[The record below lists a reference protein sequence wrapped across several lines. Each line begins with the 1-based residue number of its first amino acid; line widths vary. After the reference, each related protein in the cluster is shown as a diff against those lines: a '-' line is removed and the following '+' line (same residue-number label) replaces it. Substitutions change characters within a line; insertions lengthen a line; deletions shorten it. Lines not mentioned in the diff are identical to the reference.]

1 MKSKF
6 DELLESRIVNFEDET
21 KDYILQEG
29 FFSNLGSGL
38 VNFFKNKIKGA
49 YNTVV
54 GGWKQNLGISDNAS
68 NSESDTVEK
77 DTNIDQNIVEG
88 ISNFLENKDASLK
101 FINIEYTPK
110 KGTPISI
117 RNVGINIKKVKDI
130 LYRIEN
136 GRYDLNYIK
145 NTMLVS
151 NKKPLA
157 NIPNQLILALVNNP
171 YKDIIRTFRTDV
183 MNKYFPDFKN
193 NSKELIK
200 QFGNYLATTRPNTQ
214 KDIIIKIVLVYMFS
228 NTNFTLKIKDR

>member
-29 FFSNLGSGL
+29 FFSNLGSGIL
-38 VNFFKNKIKGA
+38 NFFKNRIKSIGRN
-49 YNTVV
+49 YVSRF
-54 GGWKQNLGISDNAS
+54 KQDFGSGEKS
-68 NSESDTVEK
+68 VE
-77 DTNIDQNIVEG
+77 IDEKIVEG
-88 ISNFLENKDASLK
+88 ISSFLQDRDTSRK

-110 KGTPISI
+110 KGTPVSI
-117 RNVGINIKKVKDI
+117 RNVGINIKKVNDI
-130 LYRIEN
+130 LSRIEN

-151 NKKPLA
+151 NNKPLA
-157 NIPNQLILALVNNP
+157 NVSNEMVLALVNTP
-171 YKDIIRTFRTDV
+171 YKDIIRTFRNDII
-183 MNKYFPDFKN
+183 NKYFPDFKN
-193 NSKELIK
+193 DNKELIK
-200 QFGNYLATTRPNTQ
+200 EFGNYLSTTRPNTQ

>member
-29 FFSNLGSGL
+29 FFSNLGSGIL
-38 VNFFKNKIKGA
+38 NFFKNRIKSIGKN
-49 YNTVV
+49 YVSRF
-54 GGWKQNLGISDNAS
+54 KQDFGISDDETS
-68 NSESDTVEK
+68 SGEKSVE
-77 DTNIDQNIVEG
+77 IDEKIVEG
-88 ISNFLENKDASLK
+88 ISSFLQDRDTSRK

-110 KGTPISI
+110 KGTPVSI
-117 RNVGINIKKVKDI
+117 RNVGINIKKVNDI
-130 LYRIEN
+130 LSRIEN

-151 NKKPLA
+151 NNKPLA
-157 NIPNQLILALVNNP
+157 NVSNEMVLALVNTP
-171 YKDIIRTFRTDV
+171 YKDIIRTFRNDII
-183 MNKYFPDFKN
+183 NKYFPDFKN
-193 NSKELIK
+193 DNKELIK
-200 QFGNYLATTRPNTQ
+200 EFGNYLSTTRPNTQ

>member
-29 FFSNLGSGL
+29 FFSNLGSGIL
-38 VNFFKNKIKGA
+38 NFFKNRIKSIGRN
-49 YNTVV
+49 YVSRF
-54 GGWKQNLGISDNAS
+54 KQDFGIRDDETSS
-68 NSESDTVEK
+68 GEKSVE
-77 DTNIDQNIVEG
+77 IDEKIVEG
-88 ISNFLENKDASLK
+88 ISSFLQDRDTSRK

-110 KGTPISI
+110 KGTPVSI
-117 RNVGINIKKVKDI
+117 RNVGINIKKVNDI
-130 LYRIEN
+130 LSRIEN

-151 NKKPLA
+151 NNKPLA
-157 NIPNQLILALVNNP
+157 NVSNEMVLALVNTP
-171 YKDIIRTFRTDV
+171 YKDIIRTFRNDII
-183 MNKYFPDFKN
+183 NKYFPDFKN
-193 NSKELIK
+193 DNKELIK
-200 QFGNYLATTRPNTQ
+200 EFGNYLSTTRPNTQ